1 MFAVIDSP
9 EVTPRN
15 QVPAVRKVGPLPLLL
30 LLPLVLV
37 PVPSARAQA
46 KEGYVGAKACGKCH
60 AGIERQWEQTLHAKT
75 MQAATMQSV
84 KGNFEVG
91 KVVLRGTTYQ
101 LQHRNDGYYIT
112 ESDLAG
118 KPWEHRVDYTLG
130 DRRFQHYLITLPDG
144 RILVLPPTWD
154 ILRKQWD
161 LSLDI
166 DNPEEGAG
174 DPTLLWNK
182 GCYSCHVSQ
191 GKKNFDAQNLRY
203 QTKWQDLGANCET
216 CHGPGAEHVAAA
228 AAVKVLNAEA
238 RKRISETI
246 VNPAHADASR
256 STAICAQCHSLR
268 DVFADNFKA
277 GDDYYDFFTPVME
290 YRLPPGDSTYWA
302 DGRPRQLA
310 NEALGLWES
319 QCFLKGKAT
328 CASCHAQ
335 PHSVDVKADF
345 RLRPNN
351 NALCAGCH
359 AKIAANLPAHTH
371 HATSSA
377 GSSCIECH
385 MPAVVLSLK
394 ARMRDHSMSIP
405 APENTLRYKIPNACN
420 TCHRDKDAAWAAR
433 QMNAWYGEGS
443 RQKIVR
449 RAEAFTQA
457 GQGDPASV
465 RQLLQ
470 ILSDPAGGPLI
481 RANAAGYL
489 GNFPD
494 DPSAY
499 DAVLRSFSDADPLVR
514 ATAASAIRP
523 SAAQRETV
531 AMALVGLLKDPV
543 RTVRMNAAI
552 AMVAMGVRP
561 FAGEDGERYEQAKA
575 LYRARAELNSD
586 DAQQDLAAGKFFFLS
601 GDMAGAVDF
610 FRTTLKLD
618 PTIPAQYYLARSLA
632 EKGDYASARE
642 VLAAIPRDDQQYA
655 AAQRL
660 LAEIEA
666 KEPAQGEKNP
676 ESSTSQTN
684 GAADADFAAGQLSY
698 RSGQYGAALKDLE
711 QALQAAPQAEWATKA
726 QIYRAI
732 CLEKLGRAG
741 EAETAMQKLS
751 EQPAGREDVDLQV
764 AFAELLDETGRPEEA
779 LKRIDGLIAVAPK
792 APMAYFW
799 RAKLLLQLE
808 RTNDAAGAAEEAI
821 GLLPEFPEA
830 HNLLLKIYQMQ
841 GRSKE
846 AAEQA
851 EWLREYQRR
860 AQSH

>member
-1 MFAVIDSP
+1 MH
-9 EVTPRN
+9 
-15 QVPAVRKVGPLPLLL
+15 
-30 LLPLVLV
+30 
-37 PVPSARAQA
+37 AQSDG
-46 KEGYVGAKACGKCH
+46 GYVGAKACANCH

-75 MQAATMQSV
+75 MQAATTQSV
-84 KGNFEVG
+84 KGDFAVG
-91 KVVLRGTTYQ
+91 KVELRGATYQ

-166 DNPEEGAG
+166 DNPEEGSG
-174 DPTLLWNK
+174 DPILLWNK

-191 GKKNFDAQNLRY
+191 GVKNFDAQNLRY
-203 QTKWQDLGANCET
+203 ETKWKDLGANCET

-228 AAVKVLNAEA
+228 AAAKAMNAEA

-246 VNPAHADASR
+246 VNPKHVDALR

-277 GDDYYDFFTPVME
+277 GDNYYDFFTPVME

-310 NEALGLWES
+310 NEAFGLWES

-328 CASCHAQ
+328 CVSCHAQ
-335 PHSVDVKADF
+335 PHSVDAKEDL
-345 RLRPNN
+345 RLRPKN
-351 NALCAGCH
+351 NALCTGCH

-371 HATSSA
+371 HAASST

-385 MPAVVLSLK
+385 MPAVVVSLK
-394 ARMRDHSMSIP
+394 ARMRDHSMSLP
-405 APENTLRYKIPNACN
+405 APENTIRYKIPNACN
-420 TCHRDKDAAWAAR
+420 ACHRDKDAAWAVR

-443 RQKIVR
+443 RQKMIR
-449 RAEAFTQA
+449 RAEAFTHA
-457 GQGDPASV
+457 RQGDPAAV
-465 RQLLQ
+465 RELLQ
-470 ILSDPAGGPLI
+470 ILADPAGGPLI

-499 DAVLRSFSDADPLVR
+499 DAVLQAFDDADPLVR
-514 ATAASAIRP
+514 STAASAIRP

-531 AMALVGLLKDPV
+531 ATKLVGLLNDPV

-552 AMVAMGVRP
+552 SMVAMGVRP

-586 DAQQDLAAGKFFFLS
+586 DVQQDLAAGKFFFLA
-601 GDMAGAVDF
+601 GDMTGAVDF
-610 FRTTLKLD
+610 FRATLKLD
-618 PTIPAQYYLARSLA
+618 PTIPAQYYLARSMA
-632 EKGDYASARE
+632 EKGDYASARA

-666 KEPAQGEKNP
+666 KEPAQAEKNP
-676 ESSTSQTN
+676 ESSPSETN
-684 GAADADFAAGQLSY
+684 AGADAEFAAGQLSY
-698 RSGQYGAALKDLE
+698 RSGQYGAALKSLE
-711 QALQAAPQAEWATKA
+711 QALQAAPQAEWSTKA

-751 EQPAGREDVDLQV
+751 EQPEGREDVDLQI

-779 LKRIDGLIAVAPK
+779 LKRVDGLITLAPK

-808 RTNDAAGAAEEAI
+808 RENDAASAAEEAI
-821 GLLPEFPEA
+821 RLLPEFPEA
-830 HNLLLKIYQMQ
+830 HNLLLKIYQRQ

-846 AAEQA
+846 AAQQA
-851 EWLREYQRR
+851 EWLRDYERR